1 VANLEQGQM
10 VGRACRQVQQ
20 NRIASNGYV
29 ETHPYLESLSFI
41 FFFKT
46 SPDDPSQRYDMILAI
61 LWNRAI
67 SFAPVKSCRNIIGK
81 SILLV
86 SLMKLITLQLKPVVQ
101 IKAGNDEKNY
111 LQIA

>member
-1 VANLEQGQM
+1 MHFNF
-10 VGRACRQVQQ
+10 QV
-20 NRIASNGYV
+20 
-29 ETHPYLESLSFI
+29 TYLESLSFI

-86 SLMKLITLQLKPVVQ
+86 SLMKLITLPLKPIVQ
-101 IKAGNDEKNY
+101 IKEANDEKFFHHSY
-111 LQIA
+111 LSSLVCML